1 MSVARLRLADGDADA
16 ARALLA
22 PLAYD
27 PHGGAM
33 SEQAAEMIATIDS
46 KRAEDRAADT
56 AAGDPTD
63 VGEGPT
69 EVE

>member
-1 MSVARLRLADGDADA
+1 MRVARLRLADGDADA

-46 KRAEDRAADT
+46 KRAEDPAAD
-56 AAGDPTD
+56 AATSA
-63 VGEGPT
+63 E
-69 EVE
+69 